1 MPPLVFTSVRLV
13 LLFIQRPCSEI
24 GASFSEKVVE
34 YVANDEEDEELC
46 ELLDELLEDDEL
58 DWLLDE
64 ELLLL
69 D

>member
-13 LLFIQRPCSEI
+13 LLLVQRSCSEI
-24 GASFSEKVVE
+24 GASLSEKVVE